1 MKLNLQIKIGT
12 NYEKLIYLLG
22 FYVPL
27 TMNGNIIVDG
37 MLASCYGS
45 FDNDLAHIVMA
56 PIRWF
61 PEAIEWIFGE
71 DKGMSTYAKINIQ
84 FGEWASPYGQSHNLN
99 NK

>member
-1 MKLNLQIKIGT
+1 MDH
-12 NYEKLIYLLG
+12 LLG

-27 TMNGNIIVDG
+27 TMDGNIVVDG
-37 MLASCYGS
+37 ILVSCYGS

-61 PEAIEWIFGE
+61 SEVIEWIFGE
-71 DKGMSTYAKINIQ
+71 DKEISAYAKINIQ
-84 FGEWASPYGQSHNLN
+84 FGEWALPYGQSYKLN